1 MTRYT
6 LHNRGRAIFIYVPAS
21 AVVTLAAT
29 TNILDLIVT
38 WIFG

>member
-6 LHNRGRAIFIYVPAS
+6 LNNRGRAIFIYVPVS
-21 AVVTLAAT
+21 AFVIAATT

>member
-6 LHNRGRAIFIYVPAS
+6 LNNRGRAIFIYLPAS
-21 AVVTLAAT
+21 AFIIVATT

-38 WIFG
+38 WLFG